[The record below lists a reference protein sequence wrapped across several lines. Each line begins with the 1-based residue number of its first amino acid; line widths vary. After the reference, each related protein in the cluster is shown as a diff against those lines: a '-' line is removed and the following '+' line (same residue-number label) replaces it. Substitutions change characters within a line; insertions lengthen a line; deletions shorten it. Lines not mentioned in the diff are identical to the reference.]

1 MHTLPILIQQETET
15 SAEMTQKGGDLMSSF
30 FDIPEELKKIPNSP
44 GVYLMHNDKDEII
57 YVGKAINLHNRV
69 RQYFQSSR
77 GKTPKILR
85 MVSNVQWFEYILTD
99 SELEALVLENNLI
112 KEHRPRYNTLLKDD
126 KTYPY
131 IKVTVEEPY
140 PRIFFS
146 RERKKDKARY
156 FGPYTSVES
165 VRNTIDLLHKLFQI
179 RDCNKY
185 LTGESIGQ
193 RPCLNHHL
201 NQCLAPCQG
210 NVPQEV
216 YKERIQQA
224 LDFLEGRNHKQV
236 EEILTERMT
245 KAAENMDFEQAAS
258 IRDLL
263 FSVQKIE
270 EKQKIN
276 PERQKENRDI
286 IAIAAEGFDAVV
298 QIFFIR
304 EGRMIGRD
312 HYRLSVAE
320 GDTKELVLNEFI
332 KQFYAGTPY
341 IPAELLLMV
350 PIPDKALIEQWLTSR
365 RGTKVVCHV
374 PQKGEK
380 MRLMELAAKNAQL
393 VLDQGREKARQEAA
407 RTVGA
412 CQEIA
417 DLLGLPEISR
427 MEAFD
432 ISNIS
437 GFESVGSMVVFED
450 GRPRRSDYR
459 KFRIRSVSGPD
470 DYASMR
476 EVLSRRFLHGL
487 KELEDQAAANQE
499 AIRNDCTPSQDIAGK
514 DANDSIPSQDVA
526 GKDTTTKEATS
537 FSRFP
542 DLIMMDG
549 GRGQVNIALEVLSDM
564 GLPIPVCGMV
574 KDDTHSTRGL
584 YYNNVELDIDT
595 HSEGFRLITR
605 IQDEAHRFAIT
616 FHKSLRSKSQVHSIL
631 DDIPGIGPTRR
642 KALMKHYQN
651 LEEIKEATEEELAKV
666 PGMNKAAA
674 RSVYGYFHS

>member
-1 MHTLPILIQQETET
+1 
-15 SAEMTQKGGDLMSSF
+15 MSSF

-77 GKTPKILR
+77 GKTQKIQR

-131 IKVTVEEPY
+131 IKVTVDEPY
-140 PRIFFS
+140 PRILFS
-146 RERKKDKARY
+146 RDRKKDKARY

-165 VRNTIDLLHKLFQI
+165 VRNTIDLLHKLFEI
-179 RDCNKY
+179 RDCNKF
-185 LTGESIGQ
+185 LTGASIGQ

-201 NQCLAPCQG
+201 GQCLAPCQG
-210 NVPQEV
+210 NVTQEM

-236 EEILTERMT
+236 EEVLNKRMM

-286 IAIAAEGFDAVV
+286 IAIATEGFDAVV

-304 EGRMIGRD
+304 DGRMIGRD
-312 HYRLSVAE
+312 HYRLTVAE
-320 GDTKELVLNEFI
+320 GDTKEQVLNEFI

-380 MRLMELAAKNAQL
+380 LRLMELAMKNAQL
-393 VLDQGREKARQEAA
+393 VLDQGREKARREEA
-407 RTVGA
+407 RTKGA

-417 DLLGLPEISR
+417 DLLGLTDISR

-450 GRPRRSDYR
+450 GRPRRNDYR

-470 DYASMR
+470 DYASMK

-487 KELEDQAAANQE
+487 KEQE
-499 AIRNDCTPSQDIAGK
+499 ELKADSTLSDSFSEYTAGK
-514 DANDSIPSQDVA
+514 P
-526 GKDTTTKEATS
+526 KEATS

-564 GLPIPVCGMV
+564 GLQIPVCGMV

-584 YYNNVELDIDT
+584 YFNNVELDIDT

-651 LEEIKEATEEELAKV
+651 LEEIKEATEEELAQV
-666 PGMNKAAA
+666 PGMNKKAAK
-674 RSVYGYFHS
+674 SVYEYFQGKEGETNS